1 MAISLKMSS
10 CKNIFCRI
18 LFLLF
23 ISYVLC
29 AELNNYFACAEDKSY
44 YPNKNNENQKIYI
57 IADKFIS
64 NSEAGFAEFIGN
76 VRVTQG
82 AMVIHADKLKI
93 YNRQDS
99 KLKNNPAIGEESI
112 KKIVANGKVKITFDN
127 RLATTDQAEY
137 ITEDKVLILSGVDS
151 KVISGKNSI
160 SGTKITLYRADGRI
174 EVEGRSEKRVEAIF
188 YSGKLN

>member
-1 MAISLKMSS
+1 MVISVKISS

-18 LFLLF
+18 FFLLL
-23 ISYVLC
+23 ISYTLC

-44 YPNKNNENQKIYI
+44 YPDKDNENQKIYI

-64 NSEAGFAEFIGN
+64 DSEVGFAEFIGN

-82 AMVIHADKLKI
+82 AMVICAEKLKI
-93 YNRQDS
+93 YNSQDS
-99 KLKNNPAIGEESI
+99 KLQENPAIGEESI
-112 KKIVANGKVKITFDN
+112 KKIIANGKVKITFDN
-127 RLATTDQAEY
+127 RLAMTDQAEY
-137 ITEDKVLILSGVDS
+137 ITEEKILILSGVDS

-174 EVEGRSEKRVEAIF
+174 EVEGRNEKRVEAIF
-188 YSGKLN
+188 YSEKLN

>member
-1 MAISLKMSS
+1 MVISVKISS
-10 CKNIFCRI
+10 CKNIFYRI
-18 LFLLF
+18 FFLLF
-23 ISYVLC
+23 ISYILC
-29 AELNNYFACAEDKSY
+29 SELNNYFAYAADKSY
-44 YPNKNNENQKIYI
+44 YPDKDNENQKIYI

-64 NSEAGFAEFIGN
+64 DSEAGFAEFIGN

-82 AMVIHADKLKI
+82 AMVIHAEKLKI

-99 KLKNNPAIGEESI
+99 NFKDSPAIGEESI
-112 KKIVANGKVKITFDN
+112 KKIIANGKVKITFDN

-137 ITEDKVLILSGVDS
+137 IIENKILILSGVDS

-174 EVEGRSEKRVEAIF
+174 EVEGRNEKQVEAIF
-188 YSGKLN
+188 YSEKLN